1 MMCDDRR
8 RACQD
13 LQQEAELSSLAHR
26 LDDGEARIQAALSR
40 GEDVSAWEDFWLRLL
55 HQYELLHDR
64 GGVNA
69 SVDQASI
76 AA

>member
-1 MMCDDRR
+1 MREDRR
-8 RACQD
+8 QSSQVR
-13 LQQEAELSSLAHR
+13 ERGAELSSLALR

-55 HQYELLHDR
+55 HEYESLHD
-64 GGVNA
+64 GGGIEG
-69 SVDQASI
+69 SDEQASI